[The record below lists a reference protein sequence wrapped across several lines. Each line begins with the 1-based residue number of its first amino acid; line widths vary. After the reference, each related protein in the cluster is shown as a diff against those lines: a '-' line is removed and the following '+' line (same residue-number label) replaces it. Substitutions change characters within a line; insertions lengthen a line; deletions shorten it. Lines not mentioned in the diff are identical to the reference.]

1 MSGFKKPSYIAIE
14 GCIGVGK
21 TTLSEAL
28 SKRLNA
34 SLFLETFEENP
45 FLVDFY
51 KDVPAH
57 AFRTQ
62 IFFLLSRY
70 RQQQSL
76 GQRDL
81 FNQSIVADYFIVKDR
96 IFAELTLTGNELALY
111 EQLYQTLCHHIYVP
125 DLVIYLRA
133 PLRIVTERIKQR
145 GRDFEKHID
154 NSYLIDLI
162 SAYDRFFT
170 TFSACPVLTI
180 ETEDLN
186 FPEREQD
193 ITHVMDILTETL
205 SQKKLN
211 HTVTTGEIKQSKLF

>member
-34 SLFLETFEENP
+34 YLFLETFEENP

-51 KDVPAH
+51 KDVSAH

-70 RQQQSL
+70 RQQQIL

-81 FNQSIVADYFIVKDR
+81 FKQSIVADYFIVKDR

-111 EQLYQTLCHHIYVP
+111 EQLYQTLCHH
-125 DLVIYLRA
+125 
-133 PLRIVTERIKQR
+133 
-145 GRDFEKHID
+145 
-154 NSYLIDLI
+154 
-162 SAYDRFFT
+162 
-170 TFSACPVLTI
+170 
-180 ETEDLN
+180 
-186 FPEREQD
+186 
-193 ITHVMDILTETL
+193 
-205 SQKKLN
+205 N
-211 HTVTTGEIKQSKLF
+211 HMQL